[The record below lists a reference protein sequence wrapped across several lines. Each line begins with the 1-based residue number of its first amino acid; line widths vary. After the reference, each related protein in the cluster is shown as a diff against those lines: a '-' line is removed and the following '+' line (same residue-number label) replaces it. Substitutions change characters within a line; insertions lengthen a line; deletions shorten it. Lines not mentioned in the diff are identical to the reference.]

1 MPNKRVVVVTNCS
14 VHPFHCVRPTIVAP
28 KSEGGNTAVNRGVNG
43 GGWGDASPN
52 ILAGGMEMQCLSSP
66 QSPESVAERMID

>member
-28 KSEGGNTAVNRGVNG
+28 KSEGGGNTAVNRGVNG
-43 GGWGDASPN
+43 GGMGGCIPN
-52 ILAGGMEMQCLSSP
+52 ILAGGGWRCNASHPPSPRSQSLS
-66 QSPESVAERMID
+66 V